1 MQEGKNIKN
10 LFLYYTGLTYVQ
22 FLFLFS
28 LLFPNLNEK
37 LNYKR
42 SDTKCLSNENALF
55 LMLCRL
61 RHDFGL
67 KDMAVRFCLS
77 SQSASVVF
85 NIILDRM
92 YFKFGQLSIWPHRD
106 QIISQMPATF
116 KQDFPTSLVII
127 DGTEFKT
134 QTPSALG
141 LQSQLYSDYKSS
153 TTLKALVGCDSSGSV
168 TFISELF
175 TGSMSDKAICEQS
188 GFFSY

>member
-1 MQEGKNIKN
+1 MLLFSDVNPDLLHHFEAQCENFRRQLKEKTDECDKLKKKVDQLQDQVPRQQPFNVESVCKREKNIKN

-37 LNYKR
+37 LNFIR
-42 SDTKCLSNENALF
+42 RDTKCFSNENALF

-85 NIILDRM
+85 NTILDRM

-106 QIISQMPATF
+106 
-116 KQDFPTSLVII
+116 
-127 DGTEFKT
+127 
-134 QTPSALG
+134 
-141 LQSQLYSDYKSS
+141 
-153 TTLKALVGCDSSGSV
+153 
-168 TFISELF
+168 
-175 TGSMSDKAICEQS
+175 
-188 GFFSY
+188 